1 MGVRKITLKK
11 HCKSINMIQQFQYMK
26 KSKLPFQSRCIILYV
41 KFAYLCLYIRINPS
55 SKKKK
60 KNYSHF
66 FYYYYIESLFSP
78 KTVSGG
84 IFGLTSHYVLFKI
97 NTLPY
102 NWEVRRKMK
111 DFIWLRNVLCKLFP
125 AKIVM
130 I

>member
-1 MGVRKITLKK
+1 MQKYGCQEDYFEKTLQVDKHDSTIPIYEKIKITL
-11 HCKSINMIQQFQYMK
+11 SD
-26 KSKLPFQSRCIILYV
+26 
-41 KFAYLCLYIRINPS
+41 
-55 SKKKK
+55 
-60 KNYSHF
+60 
-66 FYYYYIESLFSP
+66 P

-125 AKIVM
+125 AKIIPPLDIKNTESDKHALSKRM
-130 I
+130 KFL